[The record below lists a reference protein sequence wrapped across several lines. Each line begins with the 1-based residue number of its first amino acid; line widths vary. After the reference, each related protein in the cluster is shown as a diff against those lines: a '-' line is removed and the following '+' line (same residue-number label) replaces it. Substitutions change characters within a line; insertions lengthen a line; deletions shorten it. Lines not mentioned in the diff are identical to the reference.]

1 MQPSSP
7 PEMPPTPSAFVDR
20 FALDLL
26 PPPQAWPEL
35 ICDLP
40 ELAYPAR
47 LNAARTLLDDRVAA
61 GDGARR
67 CLIDDRTSWSYAEL
81 KDRAD
86 RIALVLRADGVVAGN
101 RVLLRAPNNPMLVAQ
116 WFAVLKLGAIAV
128 TTMPLLRP
136 RELVKVIQKARISHA
151 ICDSRL
157 EADLRTAQAEAPVL
171 HQILIANG
179 TAADGLEARMAAV
192 SGPFETVDTAA
203 ADPALIAFTSGTT
216 GEPKGCIHFH
226 RDILAITDTFSRH
239 VLVPSPDDLFCG
251 SPPLAF
257 TFGLGGLVIFPLRVG
272 AATLLLESAG
282 PEALMQA
289 IERHGATVCFTAPT
303 AYRAMA
309 AMKGRYDIASLK
321 KGVSAGEALPLATR
335 TLVKEVFGLDL
346 IDGIGATEMLHIF
359 ISAAGAEIRPGATG
373 RPVPGFRATILDEE
387 GAELP
392 PGQVGQLAVK
402 GPLGC
407 RYLDDVRQSVY
418 VQHGWNVTGDSYL
431 MDADGYFWF
440 QARSD
445 DMIISAGYNI
455 SGPEV
460 EQAVLSH
467 PAVAECAVVAA
478 PDEERTFVVK
488 AFIVLKPGE
497 TGTDALTKAIQ
508 AHVKAEIAPYKYP
521 RAIEF
526 VASLPRTE
534 TGKLQRYRLRQQ
546 ELERATKP

>member
-1 MQPSSP
+1 MQTSSTP
-7 PEMPPTPSAFVDR
+7 DMPPASSAFVDR

-26 PPPQAWPEL
+26 PPRQAWPEL

-47 LNAARTLLDDRVAA
+47 LNAARILLDDRVAA

-67 CLIDDRTSWSYAEL
+67 CLIDDRTCWSYAEL

-86 RIALVLRADGVVAGN
+86 RIAQVLRADGVVAGN
-101 RVLLRAPNNPMLVAQ
+101 RVLLRAPNNPMLVAE

-136 RELVKVIQKARISHA
+136 RELVKVIEKAQISHA
-151 ICDSRL
+151 ICDSRI
-157 EADLRTAQAEAPVL
+157 EGDLRIAQAGAPVL
-171 HQILIANG
+171 RRILIANG
-179 TAADGLEARMAAV
+179 AAADGLEARMATV
-192 SGPFETVDTAA
+192 SGSFETVDTAA
-203 ADPALIAFTSGTT
+203 EDLALIAFTSGTT
-216 GEPKGCIHFH
+216 GEPKGCMHFH
-226 RDILAITDTFSRH
+226 RDIIAITDTFSRH
-239 VLVPSPDDLFCG
+239 VLQPAPDDLFCG

-272 AATLLLESAG
+272 AATLLLENAG

-309 AMKGRYDIASLK
+309 AMKGRYDIGSLK

-335 TLVKEVFGLDL
+335 TLVKDCFGIDL

-359 ISAAGAEIRPGATG
+359 ISAAGAAIRPGATG
-373 RPVPGFRATILDEE
+373 RPVPGFRAAILGED
-387 GAELP
+387 GTELP
-392 PGQVGQLAVK
+392 PGQVGRLAVK

-407 RYLDDVRQSVY
+407 RYLDDIRQSVY
-418 VQHGWNVTGDSYL
+418 VQNGWNVTGDSYL
-431 MDADGYFWF
+431 MDQDGYFWF

-445 DMIISAGYNI
+445 DMIVSAGYNI

-478 PDEERTFVVK
+478 PDEERTFIVK
-488 AFIVLKPGE
+488 AFIVLEPGVA
-497 TGTDALTKAIQ
+497 GTDALTKAIQ

-534 TGKLQRYRLRQQ
+534 TGKLQRFRLRQQ
-546 ELERATKP
+546 ELERTAKD

>member
-1 MQPSSP
+1 MQTSSTP
-7 PEMPPTPSAFVDR
+7 DMPPASSAFVDR

-26 PPPQAWPEL
+26 PPRQAWPEL

-40 ELAYPAR
+40 ALAYPAR
-47 LNAARTLLDDRVAA
+47 LNAARILLDDRVAA

-67 CLIDDRTSWSYAEL
+67 CLIDDRTCWSYAEL

-86 RIALVLRADGVVAGN
+86 RIAQVLRADGVVAGN
-101 RVLLRAPNNPMLVAQ
+101 RVLLRAPNNPMLVAE

-136 RELVKVIQKARISHA
+136 RELAKVIEKAQISHA
-151 ICDSRL
+151 ICDSRI
-157 EADLRTAQAEAPVL
+157 EGDLRIAQAGAPVL
-171 HQILIANG
+171 RRILIANG
-179 TAADGLEARMAAV
+179 AAADGLEARMATV
-192 SGPFETVDTAA
+192 SGSFETVDTAA
-203 ADPALIAFTSGTT
+203 EDLALIAFTSGTT
-216 GEPKGCIHFH
+216 GEPKGCMHFH
-226 RDILAITDTFSRH
+226 RDIIAITDTFSRH
-239 VLVPSPDDLFCG
+239 VLQPAPDDLFCG

-272 AATLLLESAG
+272 AATLLLENAG

-309 AMKGRYDIASLK
+309 AMKGRYDIGSLK

-335 TLVKEVFGLDL
+335 ILVKDCFGIDL

-359 ISAAGAEIRPGATG
+359 ISAAGAAIRPGATG
-373 RPVPGFRATILDEE
+373 RPVPGFRAAILGED
-387 GAELP
+387 GTELP
-392 PGQVGQLAVK
+392 PGQVGRLAVK

-407 RYLDDVRQSVY
+407 RCLDDIRQSVY
-418 VQHGWNVTGDSYL
+418 VQNGWNVTGDSYL
-431 MDADGYFWF
+431 MDQDGYFWF

-445 DMIISAGYNI
+445 DMIISAGYNV

-478 PDEERTFVVK
+478 PDEERTFIVK
-488 AFIVLKPGE
+488 AFIVLEPGVA
-497 TGTDALTKAIQ
+497 GTDALTKAIQ

-534 TGKLQRYRLRQQ
+534 TGKLQRFRLRQQ
-546 ELERATKP
+546 ELERTAKD

>member
-1 MQPSSP
+1 MQTSSTP
-7 PEMPPTPSAFVDR
+7 DMPPASSAFVDR

-26 PPPQAWPEL
+26 PPRQAWPEL

-47 LNAARTLLDDRVAA
+47 LNAARILLDDRVAA

-67 CLIDDRTSWSYAEL
+67 CLIDDRTCWSYAEL

-86 RIALVLRADGVVAGN
+86 RIAQVLRADGVVAGN
-101 RVLLRAPNNPMLVAQ
+101 RVLLRAPNNPMLVAE

-136 RELVKVIQKARISHA
+136 RELVKVIEKAQISHA
-151 ICDSRL
+151 ICDSRI
-157 EADLRTAQAEAPVL
+157 EGDLRIAQAEAPVL
-171 HQILIANG
+171 RRILIANG
-179 TAADGLEARMAAV
+179 AAADGLEARMATV
-192 SGPFETVDTAA
+192 SGSFETVDTAA
-203 ADPALIAFTSGTT
+203 EDLALIAFTSGTT
-216 GEPKGCIHFH
+216 GEPKGCMHFH
-226 RDILAITDTFSRH
+226 RDIIAITDTFSRH
-239 VLVPSPDDLFCG
+239 VLQPSPDDLFCG

-272 AATLLLESAG
+272 AATLLLENAG

-309 AMKGRYDIASLK
+309 AMKGRYDIGSLK

-335 TLVKEVFGLDL
+335 TLVKDCFGIDL

-359 ISAAGAEIRPGATG
+359 ISAAGAAIRPGATG
-373 RPVPGFRATILDEE
+373 RPVPGFRAAILGED
-387 GAELP
+387 GTELP
-392 PGQVGQLAVK
+392 PGQVGRLAVK

-407 RYLDDVRQSVY
+407 RYLDDIRQSVY
-418 VQHGWNVTGDSYL
+418 VQNGWNVTGDSYL
-431 MDADGYFWF
+431 MDQDGYFWF

-478 PDEERTFVVK
+478 PDEERTFIVK
-488 AFIVLKPGE
+488 AFIVLEPGVA
-497 TGTDALTKAIQ
+497 GTDALTKAIQ

-534 TGKLQRYRLRQQ
+534 TGKLQRFRLRQQ
-546 ELERATKP
+546 ELERTAKD

>member
-1 MQPSSP
+1 
-7 PEMPPTPSAFVDR
+7 MPVEPGLMSPSA
-20 FALDLL
+20 
-26 PPPQAWPEL
+26 
-35 ICDLP
+35 
-40 ELAYPAR
+40 
-47 LNAARTLLDDRVAA
+47 
-61 GDGARR
+61 
-67 CLIDDRTSWSYAEL
+67 
-81 KDRAD
+81 
-86 RIALVLRADGVVAGN
+86 
-101 RVLLRAPNNPMLVAQ
+101 
-116 WFAVLKLGAIAV
+116 
-128 TTMPLLRP
+128 
-136 RELVKVIQKARISHA
+136 
-151 ICDSRL
+151 
-157 EADLRTAQAEAPVL
+157 
-171 HQILIANG
+171 
-179 TAADGLEARMAAV
+179 
-192 SGPFETVDTAA
+192 
-203 ADPALIAFTSGTT
+203 
-216 GEPKGCIHFH
+216 
-226 RDILAITDTFSRH
+226 
-239 VLVPSPDDLFCG
+239 
-251 SPPLAF
+251 
-257 TFGLGGLVIFPLRVG
+257 
-272 AATLLLESAG
+272 
-282 PEALMQA
+282 
-289 IERHGATVCFTAPT
+289 
-303 AYRAMA
+303 A

-431 MDADGYFWF
+431 MDQDGYFWF

-478 PDEERTFVVK
+478 PDEERTFIVK
-488 AFIVLKPGE
+488 AFIVLEPGVA
-497 TGTDALTKAIQ
+497 GTDALTKAIQ

-526 VASLPRTE
+526 RSALPKTT
-534 TGKLQRYRLRQQ
+534 TGKLLRSA
-546 ELERATKP
+546 LRAV

>member
-1 MQPSSP
+1 MQTSSTP
-7 PEMPPTPSAFVDR
+7 DTPIPPSAFVDR

-26 PPPQAWPEL
+26 PPREAWPEL

-40 ELAYPAR
+40 ELVYPVR
-47 LNAARTLLDDRVAA
+47 LNAARILLDDRVAA

-67 CLIDDRTSWSYAEL
+67 CLIDDQICWSYAEL

-86 RIALVLRADGVVAGN
+86 RIAQVLRADGVVAGN
-101 RVLLRAPNNPMLVAQ
+101 RVLLRAPNNPMLVAE

-136 RELVKVIQKARISHA
+136 RELVKVIEKAQISHA

-157 EADLRTAQAEAPVL
+157 EGDLRIAQAEAPVL
-171 HQILIANG
+171 RRILIANG
-179 TAADGLEARMAAV
+179 AAADGLEARMATV
-192 SGPFETVDTAA
+192 SGSFETVDTAA
-203 ADPALIAFTSGTT
+203 DDLALIAFTSGTT
-216 GEPKGCIHFH
+216 GEPKGCMHFH
-226 RDILAITDTFSRH
+226 RDIIAITDTFSRH
-239 VLVPSPDDLFCG
+239 VLQPSPDDLFCG

-257 TFGLGGLVIFPLRVG
+257 TFGLGGLVIFPLRAG
-272 AATLLLESAG
+272 AATLLLENAG

-309 AMKGRYDIASLK
+309 AMKGRYDIGSLK

-335 TLVKEVFGLDL
+335 SLIKECFGLDL

-359 ISAAGAEIRPGATG
+359 ISAAGAAIRPGATG
-373 RPVPGFRATILDEE
+373 RPVPGFRAAILGED

-407 RYLDDVRQSVY
+407 RYLDDRRQSVY

-431 MDADGYFWF
+431 MDQDGYFWF

-478 PDEERTFVVK
+478 PDDERTFIVK

-497 TGTDALTKAIQ
+497 AGSGALAKSIQ

-534 TGKLQRYRLRQQ
+534 TGKLQRFRLRQQ
-546 ELERATKP
+546 ELERTAKD